1 MKKNGLKTGII
12 IGGVLGITASLLGR
26 RILKGKASKNKEVD
40 TETEN
45 IQLEPLSEKMEEAG
59 GEKVSKGEKS
69 KSIVIG
75 KVKKK
80 IGREET
86 AEKTANL
93 EVESRDTE
101 REEEMKARMEGSSMM
116 EDLAAKMN
124 FSEKIS
130 QLEEALKKLRE
141 ENTQ

>member
-1 MKKNGLKTGII
+1 
-12 IGGVLGITASLLGR
+12 
-26 RILKGKASKNKEVD
+26 
-40 TETEN
+40 
-45 IQLEPLSEKMEEAG
+45 MEEAG

>member
-12 IGGVLGITASLLGR
+12 IGGVLGITAFLLGR
-26 RILKGKASKNKEVD
+26 RMLKGKASKNKEVD